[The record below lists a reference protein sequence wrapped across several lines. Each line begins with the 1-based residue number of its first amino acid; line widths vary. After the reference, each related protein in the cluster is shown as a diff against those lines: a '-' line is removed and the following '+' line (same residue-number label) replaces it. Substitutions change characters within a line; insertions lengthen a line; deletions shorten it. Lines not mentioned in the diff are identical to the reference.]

1 MNEPFLD
8 DNMTIIFIC
17 LISTIQYLGCICFG
31 SFHIIHFS
39 RFMWSSFVFERN
51 RIFWTPIKYAIFFK
65 TITSQATSENVFQ
78 IIVVW
83 CLREFQPPA
92 ISEIFNIYLITMS
105 SPKYNFSNMYFSKII
120 SLDTCLVYVSNSLG

>member
-1 MNEPFLD
+1 
-8 DNMTIIFIC
+8 MTITFKC
-17 LISTIQYLGCICFG
+17 LMSTIQYLGCICFG

-105 SPKYNFSNMYFSKII
+105 SPKYNIANIYFSKLIR
-120 SLDTCLVYVSNSLG
+120 LVTCLVYVSNSLG

>member
-1 MNEPFLD
+1 
-8 DNMTIIFIC
+8 MTITFKC

-31 SFHIIHFS
+31 SFHIINFS
-39 RFMWSSFVFERN
+39 RFMWGSFVFERN

-105 SPKYNFSNMYFSKII
+105 SPKYNTANIYFSKLIR
-120 SLDTCLVYVSNSLG
+120 LVTCLVYVSNSLG